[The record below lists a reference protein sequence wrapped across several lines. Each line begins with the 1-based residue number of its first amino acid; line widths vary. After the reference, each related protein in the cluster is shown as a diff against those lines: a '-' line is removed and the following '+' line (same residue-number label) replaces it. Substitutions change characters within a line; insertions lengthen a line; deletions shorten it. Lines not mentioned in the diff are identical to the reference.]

1 MGKNKQYQQKR
12 MNILRGFSELITDYG
27 LENVS
32 ISKLA
37 GYLKIP
43 ASLIFYYFNDKEELV
58 NETVDYVLEVCLE
71 KSKMP
76 FGENQDLDPQEE
88 FSRYMEKLF
97 LGFQD
102 SQETFHLR
110 AYYVCY
116 NLALRDNDTRK
127 KFYDHQEALRQN
139 FRELLEYFAERGS
152 IKVNNVNEAV
162 ELLFCM
168 ITGVENAMDF
178 IDDED
183 RKRKAGQKCLDLF
196 LDYLERS

>member
-1 MGKNKQYQQKR
+1 

-71 KSKMP
+71 KSKIP
-76 FGENQDLDPQEE
+76 FGENNDLDPQEE

-97 LGFQD
+97 LGFQTP
-102 SQETFHLR
+102 QETFHLR

-116 NLALRDNDTRK
+116 NLALRDNETRK

-139 FRELLEYFAERGS
+139 FREMLEYFAERGS
-152 IKVNNVNEAV
+152 IKVNDVNEAA

-168 ITGVENAMDF
+168 ITGVENSMDF

-196 LDYLERS
+196 FDYLQRY